1 MAAETLPLSS
11 GAVAN
16 GDLSSNPNPIMNEV
30 VAAVSRRRTPTPPKP
45 PPASLMMMI
54 PRRTTILNGFF
65 FFLVCVISF
74 VWDIGICDSKG
85 CLIFSRFWFMIV
97 EVRVYVC

>member
-1 MAAETLPLSS
+1 MAAETLPLSN

-16 GDLSSNPNPIMNEV
+16 GDLSSNPNPIPNEA

-45 PPASLMMMI
+45 LLASLMTMI
-54 PRRTTILNGFF
+54 PRTTTILNRFF
-65 FFLVCVISF
+65 FFWCVISF

-85 CLIFSRFWFMIV
+85 CLMFSGFWFMIV
-97 EVRVYVC
+97 EVWFYVC

>member
-1 MAAETLPLSS
+1 MATETLPLSNN
-11 GAVAN
+11 AVAN
-16 GDLSSNPNPIMNEV
+16 GDLSSNPNPIPNEV
-30 VAAVSRRRTPTPPKP
+30 VAAVSRKRTPTPPKP

-65 FFLVCVISF
+65 FFGVCVISF

-85 CLIFSRFWFMIV
+85 CLMFS
-97 EVRVYVC
+97 

>member
-1 MAAETLPLSS
+1 MATETLPLSN

-16 GDLSSNPNPIMNEV
+16 GDLSSNPNPIPNEV
-30 VAAVSRRRTPTPPKP
+30 VATVSRRRTPTPPKP
-45 PPASLMMMI
+45 PPALLMTMI
-54 PRRTTILNGFF
+54 PRTTTILNRFF
-65 FFLVCVISF
+65 FFWRVISF